1 MRVLQGISDDVPRLE
16 EGQTCEVR
24 CSLFLL
30 RGPRHLAMIA
40 DHSVGTF

>member
-24 CSLFLL
+24 CSLF
-30 RGPRHLAMIA
+30 RSAR
-40 DHSVGTF
+40 S